1 MRRANYFERLRIYGT
16 IGNNM
21 QWVSLYPPHI
31 NWFIEWLVTCRMN
44 RVELLLFGG
53 QIGEEE
59 GNGKIR
65 KEETQLLEGNVEMSN
80 ESAPFGF
87 PGRDK
92 RKKKKTFQ
100 CKCKKNI

>member
-1 MRRANYFERLRIYGT
+1 
-16 IGNNM
+16 M
-21 QWVSLYPPHI
+21 QWARLYPPHI

-53 QIGEEE
+53 QIAEEE
-59 GNGKIR
+59 GNGKVR

-80 ESAPFGF
+80 ESAPFVS

-92 RKKKKTFQ
+92 RKKKKKRFSVNV
-100 CKCKKNI
+100 KKNI

>member
-1 MRRANYFERLRIYGT
+1 
-16 IGNNM
+16 
-21 QWVSLYPPHI
+21 
-31 NWFIEWLVTCRMN
+31 MN

-80 ESAPFGF
+80 ESATFGF

-100 CKCKKNI
+100 CKCKKKHLIVA